1 MKKQQINH
9 LAEFRAKKEM
19 EKKEAEHQTFI
30 ENMENKSY
38 KQLSIAQLNYL
49 YEHHKPIYDNLT
61 ADREYIIRDLAIID
75 KLKRRTKQS
84 AEEIEA
90 LEEKVGFMFFNTNY
104 RSRWLNTNGS
114 CIVDVEKLQN
124 LQTLPKPELKPTKD
138 AEYLALTTDE
148 DKAIESFFK
157 HWGI

>member
-9 LAEFRAKKEM
+9 LAEFRANKEI
-19 EKKEAEHQTFI
+19 EKKEAEHQKFI

-90 LEEKVGFMFFNTNY
+90 KAKASIEAEQSGNNKRLEQLLDE
-104 RSRWLNTNGS
+104 
-114 CIVDVEKLQN
+114 
-124 LQTLPKPELKPTKD
+124 
-138 AEYLALTTDE
+138 ALT
-148 DKAIESFFK
+148 ESLK
-157 HWGI
+157 RHKLL

>member
-9 LAEFRAKKEM
+9 LAEFRANKEI

-90 LEEKVGFMFFNTNY
+90 KAKASIEAEQSGNNKRLEQLLDE
-104 RSRWLNTNGS
+104 
-114 CIVDVEKLQN
+114 
-124 LQTLPKPELKPTKD
+124 
-138 AEYLALTTDE
+138 ALT
-148 DKAIESFFK
+148 ESLK
-157 HWGI
+157 RHKLL

>member
-9 LAEFRAKKEM
+9 LAEFRANKEM

-61 ADREYIIRDLAIID
+61 SDREYIIRDLAIID

-90 LEEKVGFMFFNTNY
+90 KAKASIEAEQSGNNKRLEQLLDE
-104 RSRWLNTNGS
+104 
-114 CIVDVEKLQN
+114 
-124 LQTLPKPELKPTKD
+124 
-138 AEYLALTTDE
+138 ALT
-148 DKAIESFFK
+148 ESLK
-157 HWGI
+157 RHKLL